1 MSSPVS
7 TITSNV
13 NLLLL
18 DTYNIVNSNQP
29 YVAYVSSV
37 TAPGKIATIRDSTG
51 NLGTNFFKIR
61 VSTTSGVS
69 FVDGTNF
76 FDITQPFGYVTMSSR
91 DRNTWNILNAYA
103 FPDPYGISYVSTV
116 NVRDR
121 FTTPSVFASSF
132 VSTVN
137 VNTRSISSFNIQ
149 ATNISTNNIFVNTI
163 STNNLFTNSISSI
176 SIKAINISTNT
187 VNTSNISSIRSWF
200 NNVSTLTFNSSNI
213 INANQITTSNIF
225 TSNVLFNNGCNN
237 DTYIYTSTFVDINTT
252 THRLL
257 TYSNIV
263 ETNYVASDWSYFGAK
278 NNVISNVSQAT
289 ILNSVQTNLIMPTSL
304 LITTSVSDPVNAT
317 LDVDIYNNTNT
328 TPFTFT
334 NTGFSNYSFILYFN
348 GINFCN
354 NNIGD
359 AGYYF
364 YLSNSTQ
371 NSPSFGRHFNN
382 TDSNYFVQV
391 GSQIFNT
398 DRTNFTISDIF
409 DLSGWSN
416 NDVIYLYLHTYNG
429 GSNIVQ
435 FNDNVKLSIVY
446 QPLYS

>member
-18 DTYNIVNSNQP
+18 DTYTIVNSNQP

-69 FVDGTNF
+69 FTDGTNF
-76 FDITQPFGYVTMSSR
+76 FDITQPFGYLTMSSR

-121 FTTPSVFASSF
+121 LNTPNVFASSF
-132 VSTVN
+132 VSTVQL
-137 VNTRSISSFNIQ
+137 NTNSISSLNIQ

-163 STNNLFTNSISSI
+163 STTSIFANSISTINILSR
-176 SIKAINISTNT
+176 NISTNT
-187 VNTSNISSIRSWF
+187 INTSNISSTRSWF
-200 NNVSTLTFNSSNI
+200 NNVSTLTLNSSNI
-213 INANQITTSNIF
+213 INANQITTTNMLI
-225 TSNVLFNNGCNN
+225 SNVIFNDGCNN
-237 DTYIYTSTFVDINTT
+237 DTYYISSFIDKNTNN
-252 THRLL
+252 HKLL
-257 TYSNIV
+257 TYSNII
-263 ETNYVASDWSYFGAK
+263 ETNYVASDWSYFEAK

-289 ILNSVQTNLIMPTSL
+289 ILNSVQTNLIMPKSL
-304 LITTSVSDPVNAT
+304 LITTSDSDPVGAGLN
-317 LDVDIYNNTNT
+317 LDIYNDTNT

-334 NTGFSNYSFILYFN
+334 NTGFSNYSFIIYFN

-354 NNIGD
+354 ATIGD

-364 YLSNSTQ
+364 YLSNSTLDDI
-371 NSPSFGRHFNN
+371 SYGRHFNV
-382 TDSNYFVQV
+382 TDNNFFIKNQS
-391 GSQIFNT
+391 FNV
-398 DRTNFTISDIF
+398 DRTNFTFSDIF
-409 DLSGWSN
+409 DLSGWN
-416 NDVIYLYLHTYNG
+416 TNDVIYLYLNLCNAGCNLVKYNA
-429 GSNIVQ
+429 
-435 FNDNVKLSIVY
+435 NVKLSIVY